1 MEKIKWCMQLKNGI
15 VVVDP
20 NDNLCKA
27 YAEKAENALK
37 AAVVLQGNKEWQ
49 ISSYYYAMYFG
60 LYSIMMKIGVKC
72 ENHSC
77 SISFMREFLSNRFLT
92 TEPDFLMKSM
102 HARVDVQYYSNRQIE
117 DKFYQELVAKS
128 AKFVVKCK
136 EIANSLKQAEID
148 NIRKRVESLR
158 EEIGSKKL

>member
-1 MEKIKWCMQLKNGI
+1 
-15 VVVDP
+15 
-20 NDNLCKA
+20 
-27 YAEKAENALK
+27 
-37 AAVVLQGNKEWQ
+37 
-49 ISSYYYAMYFG
+49 

-77 SISFMREFLSNRFLT
+77 SISFMREFLSDWFLT

-158 EEIGSKKL
+158 EETGSKK